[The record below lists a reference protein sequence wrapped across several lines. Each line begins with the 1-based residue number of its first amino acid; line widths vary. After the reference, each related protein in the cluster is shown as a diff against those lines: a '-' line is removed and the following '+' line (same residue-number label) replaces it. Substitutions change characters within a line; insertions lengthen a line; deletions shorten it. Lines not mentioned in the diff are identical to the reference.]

1 MQRNSFCLLRVCRGS
16 PSVCCLE
23 DKCLCILFQ
32 VMVSNPHA
40 LGFKA
45 NFSEFG
51 NTFDGNSKYKLVCVL
66 C

>member
-1 MQRNSFCLLRVCRGS
+1 MLHVGACAQEQRLFAEGMQGSQCLL
-16 PSVCCLE
+16 P
-23 DKCLCILFQ
+23 LFQ

-45 NFSEFG
+45 NFNEFG